1 MIEKG
6 KHMSEVLILGTYA
19 EMDATAMR
27 ADFGDLALPKLAE
40 LDSLSAET
48 LSKIRAVAC
57 KSHEA
62 FGPVQMDKLPALELI
77 ARYGVGYDAVDL
89 PAAAARGI
97 AVTNTPD
104 VLTDDVADLAIAMWL
119 GLLREVER
127 GIANVRSGDWAKG
140 GPPLARKASGR
151 SIGILGLGRIG
162 RATADRLAAF
172 RCEVHYYSRSPKDT
186 PAGWHYH
193 ATPLALAQ
201 AVDDLFVTTIGGAET
216 EDLITAAILA
226 ALGADGHLI
235 NMSRGS
241 VVDEDALL
249 AALETGTIRGA
260 ALDVFRN
267 EPHADP
273 RLTGL
278 PQVLPLPHIGTA
290 TIETRA
296 AMGALQRAN
305 IRALLDGQ
313 SLLTPVPLD

>member
-1 MIEKG
+1 
-6 KHMSEVLILGTYA
+6 MSEVLIIGTYA
-19 EMDATAMR
+19 DMDAAAMR
-27 ADFGDLALPKLAE
+27 ADFGDLALPKLADMPA
-40 LDSLSAET
+40 LPASIRAQV
-48 LSKIRAVAC
+48 RAVAC

-62 FGPVQMDKLPALELI
+62 FGAPEMDMLPALKLI

-97 AVTNTPD
+97 TVTNTPD

-127 GIANVRSGDWAKG
+127 GIASVRSGDWARS
-140 GPPLARKASGR
+140 GPPLARKATGR

-162 RATADRLAAF
+162 HATATRLAAF
-172 RCEVHYYSRSPKDT
+172 QCDVHYYSRQPKDT
-186 PAGWHYH
+186 AANWQHH
-193 ATPLALAQ
+193 ATPLALAS

-216 EDLITAAILA
+216 ENLITAEILT

-241 VVDEDALL
+241 VVDESALIT
-249 AALETGTIRGA
+249 ALETGTIRGA

-267 EPHADP
+267 EPTPDP
-273 RLTGL
+273 RLIRL

-290 TIETRA
+290 TVETRA
-296 AMGALQRAN
+296 AMGQLQRAN
-305 IRALLDGQ
+305 IHALLSGKP
-313 SLLTPVPLD
+313 LLTPVIWD

>member
-1 MIEKG
+1 
-6 KHMSEVLILGTYA
+6 
-19 EMDATAMR
+19 MDAM
-27 ADFGDLALPKLAE
+27 
-40 LDSLSAET
+40 
-48 LSKIRAVAC
+48 
-57 KSHEA
+57 
-62 FGPVQMDKLPALELI
+62 PALALI

-104 VLTDDVADLAIAMWL
+104 VLTDDVADLAVAMWL
-119 GLLREVER
+119 GILREVER
-127 GIANVRSGDWAKG
+127 GIACVRSGEWAKA

-151 SIGILGLGRIG
+151 CIGILGLGRIG
-162 RATADRLAAF
+162 RATADRLTAF
-172 RCEVHYYSRSPKDT
+172 NCEVHYHSRSRKDT
-186 PAGWHYH
+186 PVGWHFH

-201 AVDDLFVTTIGGAET
+201 AVDDLFVTTVGGTET
-216 EDLITAAILA
+216 ENLITADILA

-249 AALETGTIRGA
+249 AAIETGTIRGA

-267 EPHADP
+267 EPTPDP
-273 RLTGL
+273 RLIAL

-305 IRALLDGQ
+305 IRALLAGQ
-313 SLLTPVPLD
+313 PLLTPVPLG

>member
-1 MIEKG
+1 
-6 KHMSEVLILGTYA
+6 MSGVLIVGTYA
-19 EMDATAMR
+19 DMDASALR
-27 ADFGDLALPKLAE
+27 ADFGDLALPKLADM
-40 LDSLSAET
+40 DSLSSDT
-48 LSKIRAVAC
+48 LSEIRAVAC

-62 FGPVQMDKLPALELI
+62 FGPAQMDMLPALELI

-89 PAAAARGI
+89 PAVAARGI

-127 GIANVRSGDWAKG
+127 GIASVRSGDWAKG
-140 GPPLARKASGR
+140 GPPLARKATGR
-151 SIGILGLGRIG
+151 RVGILGLGRIG

-172 RCEVHYYSRSPKDT
+172 KCDIHYQSRSPKDT

-193 ATPLALAQ
+193 ADAVALAQ
-201 AVDDLFVTTIGGAET
+201 AVDDLFVTVIGGTET
-216 EDLITAAILA
+216 EDLITADVLS
-226 ALGADGHLI
+226 ALGSDGHLI

-241 VVDEDALL
+241 VVDEAALL
-249 AALETGTIRGA
+249 AALQSGVIRGA

-273 RLTGL
+273 RLTAL

-305 IRALLDGQ
+305 IHALLAGKP
-313 SLLTPVPLD
+313 LLTPVPLG

>member
-1 MIEKG
+1 
-6 KHMSEVLILGTYA
+6 MSEVLIIGTYA
-19 EMDATAMR
+19 DMDAKALR
-27 ADFGDLALPKLAE
+27 ADFGDLALPKLAD
-40 LDSLSAET
+40 LGSLPPER
-48 LSKIRAVAC
+48 LSQVRAVAC

-62 FGPVQMDKLPALELI
+62 FGPAQMDAMPALELI

-104 VLTDDVADLAIAMWL
+104 VLTDDVADLAVAMWL

-127 GIANVRSGDWAKG
+127 GIASVRSGDWAKG

-151 SIGILGLGRIG
+151 AVGILGLGRIG
-162 RATADRLAAF
+162 RATAERLAAF
-172 RCEVHYYSRSPKDT
+172 RCEVHYHSRSPKDT

-201 AVDDLFVTTIGGAET
+201 AVDDLFVTTVGGAET
-216 EDLITAAILA
+216 ENLITAAILA
-226 ALGADGHLI
+226 ALGSDGHLI
-235 NMSRGS
+235 NVARGS
-241 VVDEDALL
+241 VVDEAALI
-249 AALETGTIRGA
+249 AALEAGTIRGA

-267 EPHADP
+267 EPNPDP
-273 RLTGL
+273 RLTRL

-296 AMGALQRAN
+296 AMGALQRDN
-305 IRALLDGQ
+305 IRALLDGKP
-313 SLLTPVPLD
+313 LLTPVPLG